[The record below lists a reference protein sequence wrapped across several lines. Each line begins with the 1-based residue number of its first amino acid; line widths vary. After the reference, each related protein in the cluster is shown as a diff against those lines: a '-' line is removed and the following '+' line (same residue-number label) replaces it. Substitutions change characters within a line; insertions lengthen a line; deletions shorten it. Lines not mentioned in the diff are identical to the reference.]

1 MTILTIDE
9 AARLLR
15 VTKRTLYRL
24 REIPRVRIGHR
35 WMFLQEDLEAW
46 VRSRREGKDPVKQPI
61 QSVDRTSSTG
71 YHRNPL
77 FMLPWNSGDEH
88 S

>member
-35 WMFLQEDLEAW
+35 VMFLQEDLESW
-46 VRSRREGKDPVKQPI
+46 VKLRRDASIAPCPDHHAIDGW
-61 QSVDRTSSTG
+61 RTSI
-71 YHRNPL
+71 YHRNPIFRL
-77 FMLPWNSGDEH
+77 KRNQSE
-88 S
+88 

>member
-1 MTILTIDE
+1 MNILTVDE
-9 AARLLR
+9 AAAMLR

-35 WMFLQEDLEAW
+35 IMYLEEDLETW
-46 VRSRREGKDPVKQPI
+46 VKAQREGIAKQ
-61 QSVDRTSSTG
+61 SSHLANIAQTNETV

-77 FMLPWNSGDEH
+77 FMLQRKS
-88 S
+88 

>member
-9 AARLLR
+9 AAGLLR

-35 WMFLQEDLEAW
+35 VMFLLEDVETW
-46 VRSRREGKDPVKQPI
+46 VRSRREGACIENQPI
-61 QSVDRTSSTG
+61 EAVEHPKPTG

-77 FMLPWNSGDEH
+77 FVLPRTVTR
-88 S
+88 